1 MLCIFFA
8 IITIYFFFKKKRK
21 KKSDPKEFFKIVLI
35 HLVILLF
42 KYKNKTHIFFLNDL
56 LIILYTI
63 GEKVS
68 LQKNIQIFFFLKKI
82 F

>member
-8 IITIYFFFKKKRK
+8 IITIYFFLKKKRK

-35 HLVILLF
+35 HLDILLF

-56 LIILYTI
+56 LIILNTI

>member
-8 IITIYFFFKKKRK
+8 IITIYLFLKKRK
-21 KKSDPKEFFKIVLI
+21 KK
-35 HLVILLF
+35 VIL
-42 KYKNKTHIFFLNDL
+42 KNFLKSFSFIWIFCYLHIKTKPIFFFLNDL

-68 LQKNIQIFFFLKKI
+68 LQKNSQIFFFV